1 MVVVSIS
8 FGNTLASVPDIAE
21 QHLQLVLL
29 EGGKLNNRQGPK
41 LKPDLLISK
50 QVKYE
55 YGFKKET
62 FVDIGLPVTN
72 LAASD
77 TFALIPAGPFQMGDT
92 LGEGS
97 NDENPVHTVNLSD
110 FLIGKREVTKALW
123 DEVRAWGIP
132 RGYTDL
138 PVGRGKAPDHPVS
151 GVSWFHVIKWSNAQ
165 SEKEGLSPVY
175 RVKGAVMRTG
185 ETEPTVNSEA
195 NGYRLPT
202 EAEWE
207 KAARG
212 GLIGKRFPWGDTI
225 SHSHANYGSYRVYDY
240 DVNAAR
246 GYHPGYESGANPYT
260 SPVGSFS
267 PNGYGVYDMT
277 GNVWEWCWDWFGSS
291 YATGVE
297 KDPQGAISGLFR
309 VLRGGSWYDHAF
321 HCRVTNRYW
330 DDPLDRN
337 NGLGFR
343 SARGCQPKTSSHE

>member
-8 FGNTLASVPDIAE
+8 FGNTLASVPDIAD

-29 EGGKLNNRQGPK
+29 EGGKRNNRQGPK
-41 LKPDLLISK
+41 LNPDLLISK

-138 PVGRGKAPDHPVS
+138 PVGGGKAGNHPVDS
-151 GVSWFHVIKWSNAQ
+151 VSWWDVVKWCNAR
-165 SEKEGLSPVY
+165 SEKDGLAPVY
-175 RVKGAVMRTG
+175 TVNGAVMRTG
-185 ETEPTVNSEA
+185 TTAPTS
-195 NGYRLPT
+195 T
-202 EAEWE
+202 
-207 KAARG
+207 
-212 GLIGKRFPWGDTI
+212 
-225 SHSHANYGSYRVYDY
+225 
-240 DVNAAR
+240 
-246 GYHPGYESGANPYT
+246 
-260 SPVGSFS
+260 
-267 PNGYGVYDMT
+267 
-277 GNVWEWCWDWFGSS
+277 
-291 YATGVE
+291 
-297 KDPQGAISGLFR
+297 
-309 VLRGGSWYDHAF
+309 
-321 HCRVTNRYW
+321 
-330 DDPLDRN
+330 
-337 NGLGFR
+337 
-343 SARGCQPKTSSHE
+343 